1 MKSKKLIRLTTISLS
16 LDVLLKGQ
24 LAYISNFFSVLA
36 VADGRE
42 HLNKVR
48 DREQVK
54 VRHVKMN
61 REINPI
67 QDLFSLIALVKLFK
81 KEQPDIVHTNTP
93 KGSLLAMLAAWICRV
108 PHRIYTVT
116 GLRFETTSG
125 NFRRLLV
132 GMEKLTCA
140 CATKVIPEGD
150 GVKNTLI
157 REKITSKPLQKIL
170 NGNINGIDLNY
181 FDQTKEVLSIV
192 DLNNIK
198 SSDFT
203 FVFVGRMVKDKG
215 IHELVRAFCRLNKK
229 KQSTRLLLVGPLE
242 PELDPID
249 KDVLDLINTH
259 DKIKWVG
266 YQSDVRPFL
275 AASDALAFASYR
287 EGFPNVVLQAGAM
300 GLPSI
305 VTDINGCNEIILEGK
320 NGLIVPP
327 QNEEALFNAMLYFIK
342 HPDEVNEMAQNSRS
356 LIADR
361 YEQKKVWDATL
372 QMYKDLFNKDV

>member
-24 LAYISNFFSVLA
+24 LAYISNNLSIVA

-42 HLNKVR
+42 HLERVR
-48 DREQVK
+48 EREHVE
-54 VRHVKMN
+54 VRHIKMC

-67 QDLFSLIALVKLFK
+67 QDIFSLIELVKLFK
-81 KEQPDIVHTNTP
+81 KEQPDIVHANTP
-93 KGSLLAMLAAWICRV
+93 KGSLLAMLAAWVCRV
-108 PHRIYTVT
+108 PNRIYTVT

-125 NFRRLLV
+125 CFRRLLIA
-132 GMEKLTCA
+132 MEKLTCA
-140 CATKVIPEGD
+140 CATRVIPEGE
-150 GVKNTLI
+150 GVKKTLI
-157 REKITSKPLQKIL
+157 RENITSKPLQKIL

-181 FDQTKEVLSIV
+181 FDRTDEVLLKANSSN
-192 DLNNIK
+192 LK
-198 SSDFT
+198 SEDFT
-203 FVFVGRMVKDKG
+203 FVFIGRMVKDKG

-229 KQSTRLLLVGPLE
+229 NQRTGLLLVGPLE

-259 DKIKWVG
+259 KKIKWVG

-275 AASDALAFASYR
+275 AVSDALAFASYR

-320 NGLIVPP
+320 NGLIVPS
-327 QNEEALFNAMLYFIK
+327 QNEDALFRAMSYFVDY
-342 HPDEVNEMAQNSRS
+342 PDEVKQMAQNSRA

-361 YEQKKVWDATL
+361 YEQTKVWEATL
-372 QMYKDLFNKDV
+372 QMYKDLFN

>member
-1 MKSKKLIRLTTISLS
+1 MCMKYKLIRVTTIDGSLWT
-16 LDVLLKGQ
+16 LLNGQ
-24 LAYISNFFSVLA
+24 LRYMNSHFELVGLA
-36 VADGRE
+36 DDNGLLSKVADRE
-42 HLNKVR
+42 GIRTIAVPMH
-48 DREQVK
+48 
-54 VRHVKMN
+54 
-61 REINPI
+61 REISLVA
-67 QDLFSLIALVKLFK
+67 DLRSLFQLFRLFR
-81 KEQPDIVHTNTP
+81 KEKPEIVHANTP
-93 KGSLLAMLAAWICRV
+93 KGSLLAMVAAFFCRV

-125 NFRRLLV
+125 NFRRLLI

-140 CATKVIPEGD
+140 CATKIIPEGD
-150 GVKNTLI
+150 GVKITLH
-157 REKITSKPLQKIL
+157 RENITSKPLQKIL
-170 NGNINGIDLNY
+170 NGNINGIDLDY
-181 FDQTKEVLSIV
+181 FDRTKEVLWIV

-198 SSDFT
+198 SEDFT
-203 FVFVGRMVKDKG
+203 FVFIGRMVKDKG

-229 KQSTRLLLVGPLE
+229 NQNTRLLLVGPLE

-259 DKIKWVG
+259 DKIEWVG

-305 VTDINGCNEIILEGK
+305 VTDINGCNEIIIEGK

-327 QNEEALFNAMLYFIK
+327 QSEDALFRAMLYFLDY
-342 HPDEVNEMAQNSRS
+342 PDEVKQMAQNSRP

-361 YEQKKVWDATL
+361 YEQTKVWEATL
-372 QMYKDLFNKDV
+372 QMYKDLFN